1 MIKDKYSKI
10 IDLVQIA
17 ITLKDD
23 VFIDLEKVSQN
34 AAAIIIDN
42 FKIDVSSY
50 IHVISTSEIRH
61 TVKRH
66 GKKSNDRNPVEISDF
81 ALIPIIHNSFDR
93 IVLGGVMPKTKNQ
106 CIIFEKKIGD
116 IYYCVEE
123 IRDGRKKLAFVTM
136 YKRKSRI

>member
-1 MIKDKYSKI
+1 MAKDKYLQI
-10 IDLVQIA
+10 IDLVEIA
-17 ITLKDD
+17 LTFNED

-34 AAAIIIDN
+34 AVAIITDN

-50 IHVISTSEIRH
+50 THVISTGEIRH

-81 ALIPIIHNSFDR
+81 ALIPIIHSSFDR
-93 IVLGGVMPKTKNQ
+93 IVLGGIMPKTKNQ

-123 IRDGRKKLAFVTM
+123 IRQGRKKLAFVTM